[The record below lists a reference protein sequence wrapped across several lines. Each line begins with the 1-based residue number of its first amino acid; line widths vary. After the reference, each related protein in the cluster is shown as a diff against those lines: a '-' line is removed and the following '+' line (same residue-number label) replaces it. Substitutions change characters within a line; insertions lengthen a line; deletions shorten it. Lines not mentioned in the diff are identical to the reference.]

1 MIRRVCDKITDDW
14 SRYVEHVKKEEESF
28 RKRKNFLDYEIEKCV
43 FVVEPNSSS
52 DESSYEEDSHTDLSE
67 TDI

>member
-1 MIRRVCDKITDDW
+1 M
-14 SRYVEHVKKEEESF
+14 EESF
-28 RKRKNFLDYEIEKCV
+28 RKRDNFLDYEIKKCV
-43 FVVEPNSSS
+43 FVVERNSLS